1 MPRVVLVV
9 DDDPGV
15 LETLA
20 DMLSDLGCEV
30 ITAPG
35 PREALEKLNA
45 DARIELLFTDIEMP
59 IMDGYALAEK
69 AQSIRR
75 GLRVIVTSGRAQDR
89 IDLPLV
95 RKPFGAETVAR
106 MVEKIIG
113 LC

>member
-1 MPRVVLVV
+1 LPRVVLVV

-20 DMLSDLGCEV
+20 DMLSDLGLEV

-35 PREALEKLNA
+35 PREALEKLSA

-95 RKPFGAETVAR
+95 RKPFGAEPSPEWWR
-106 MVEKIIG
+106 KS
-113 LC
+113 

>member
-1 MPRVVLVV
+1 VVLVV

-20 DMLSDLGCEV
+20 DMLSDLGYEV

-35 PREALEKLNA
+35 PREALEKLSA